1 MAFNTIL
8 SSIFLQLCLASLG
21 LAAPVSTESLDNS
34 WQYGTGGGLIG
45 LVVLILDIIV
55 FGTFVPSTNL
65 VHLRVN
71 HSSWILILFLNSRG
85 PEIEP
90 YPRPKAHLVLG
101 RLPVPCYRHDRL
113 LSLLKPFQ
121 LPARLGL
128 RGIGVMA
135 GGNHNF
141 STLTRHEK

>member
-55 FGTFVPSTNL
+55 FGTFVPSTKSISVSTT
-65 VHLRVN
+65 VH
-71 HSSWILILFLNSRG
+71 G
-85 PEIEP
+85 
-90 YPRPKAHLVLG
+90 Y
-101 RLPVPCYRHDRL
+101 
-113 LSLLKPFQ
+113 
-121 LPARLGL
+121 
-128 RGIGVMA
+128 
-135 GGNHNF
+135 
-141 STLTRHEK
+141 